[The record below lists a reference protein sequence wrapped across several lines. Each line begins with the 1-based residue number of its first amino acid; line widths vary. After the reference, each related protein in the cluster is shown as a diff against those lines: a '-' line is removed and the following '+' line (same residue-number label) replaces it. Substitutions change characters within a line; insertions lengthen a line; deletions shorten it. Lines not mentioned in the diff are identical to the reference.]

1 MAGTLRRYGLIGKS
15 LQHSL
20 SPFIHRRLM
29 EAAGIKGEYK
39 LYELEEG
46 ELDRQLPQLLAELD
60 GFNCTLP
67 YKQRIIPYLRELAP
81 SARLYGAVNTVHQ
94 GVGHNTDGVGFRSCS
109 VPMAGKKV
117 CILGAGGVAR
127 VLAWEA
133 ARAGA
138 SEIVIRSRR
147 LQQAQ
152 ELAKAL
158 QAQGY
163 DQVRGAGFGSREACE
178 VLLNGTPLGMWP
190 QVGALPVGEGE
201 LAGVSAVFDTIYN
214 PTATRL
220 VLKAKAQGIW
230 ARGGLQML
238 LEQAVA
244 AQRIWNPEVDLGA
257 LQGELELLRR
267 ELAWQVLKV
276 SPVKLV
282 LCGFMGAGKTYIGER
297 LARRLGVPFVDLDE
311 RISSHAQMSIADIFA
326 RWGEAAFRRLE
337 RECLEKELSQPGPL
351 VLAAGGGAAIQ
362 PGAAELIHAL
372 GALVI
377 YLDVPLEIALQR
389 CGVSGGRPLLSQGV
403 EAAAALYHR
412 RRPLYA
418 AAADLRVDAAG
429 TEAEI
434 IGTIFRAFELEV

>member
-1 MAGTLRRYGLIGKS
+1 
-15 LQHSL
+15 
-20 SPFIHRRLM
+20 
-29 EAAGIKGEYK
+29 
-39 LYELEEG
+39 
-46 ELDRQLPQLLAELD
+46 
-60 GFNCTLP
+60 
-67 YKQRIIPYLRELAP
+67 
-81 SARLYGAVNTVHQ
+81 
-94 GVGHNTDGVGFRSCS
+94 
-109 VPMAGKKV
+109 MAGKKV

-244 AQRIWNPEVDLGA
+244 AERILESGGGLGRA
-257 LQGELELLRR
+257 PGR
-267 ELAWQVLKV
+267 AGA
-276 SPVKLV
+276 SPQ
-282 LCGFMGAGKTYIGER
+282 GAG
-297 LARRLGVPFVDLDE
+297 LA
-311 RISSHAQMSIADIFA
+311 
-326 RWGEAAFRRLE
+326 
-337 RECLEKELSQPGPL
+337 
-351 VLAAGGGAAIQ
+351 GA
-362 PGAAELIHAL
+362 
-372 GALVI
+372 
-377 YLDVPLEIALQR
+377 
-389 CGVSGGRPLLSQGV
+389 
-403 EAAAALYHR
+403 
-412 RRPLYA
+412 
-418 AAADLRVDAAG
+418 
-429 TEAEI
+429 
-434 IGTIFRAFELEV
+434 